1 MTGDTLTLRP
11 ALGAIVPMAIVSAF
25 FLFVGIGALSEMQ
38 GTDEWKSINLAS
50 SGALIVFALW
60 AGLLVPT
67 ARIHLTPD
75 SLFLR
80 RFWHTRWRV
89 PRARAVLCSGGVGP
103 EGLLPGMAV
112 YDSGTDKKIGEILAA
127 QFHPGD
133 LQHLQRMLTGG
144 CSGTRPV
151 T

>member
-1 MTGDTLTLRP
+1 MTVETLTLRP
-11 ALGAIVPMAIVSAF
+11 ALGAIVPMVLVSAF
-25 FLFVGIGALSEMQ
+25 LLCLGIGALIEMR
-38 GTDEWKSINLAS
+38 GTGEWNSITMAF

-60 AGLLVPT
+60 AGLMVPT

-89 PRARAVLCSGGVGP
+89 PRAKAVLCSGGVGP
-103 EGLLPGMAV
+103 EGILPGMAV
-112 YDSGTDKKIGEILAA
+112 YDSGTDKKIGEILAT
-127 QFHPGD
+127 QFHPSD

-144 CSGTRPV
+144 CSETRPG
-151 T
+151 